1 MTGVSVTVG
10 GRIYRSRAVARWR
23 EFSVQL
29 RVVVGPDWDPALPD
43 YDVWLDGPNPTLIR
57 VLPLTDTGPAAAWVA
72 LDQFIA
78 EAAGMSS
85 YHLAVVRPGGYELP
99 GLGEWTPGW
108 PYAGLVAQ
116 FVGDLDGF
124 DEESLPG
131 PAVSARCAE
140 CDSLGLIQTEQS
152 WRVSPMW
159 ALQQGQG
166 CTQAD
171 EEDLR
176 MRWNVARERTRA
188 APRPS

>member
-1 MTGVSVTVG
+1 MG
-10 GRIYRSRAVARWR
+10 GRVYRSRAVARWR
-23 EFSVQL
+23 EFGVEL
-29 RVVVGPDWDPALPD
+29 GVVVGPDWDPALPD

-85 YHLAVVRPGGYELP
+85 YHLAVVSPGGYELP

-124 DEESLPG
+124 DQEYAPG
-131 PAVSARCAE
+131 PAVWAQCAE
-140 CDSLGLIQTEQS
+140 CDSLGMIQTEQS
-152 WRVSPMW
+152 WRVSPCGHYDG
-159 ALQQGQG
+159 ARGFH
-166 CTQAD
+166 QAD

-176 MRWNVARERTRA
+176 MRWNLARERTRA
-188 APRPS
+188 APRLS